1 MSRITDVS
9 CPDSSLPLSG
19 WQLFRALTSGKLTPG
34 WVWENPA
41 YRRRFLV
48 RSLAMPFTT
57 FHYLQLLAGHPLYP
71 QLMHIQPGL
80 PCRLHRPWLSTVMDH
95 KQTAEA
101 IFWHYDNML
110 RLLPAK
116 LANGYFSRAG
126 VVLAVLAGKND
137 SRFTLTLRADEGLD
151 REGEATLLLCDAQ
164 NNTLAKITFV
174 LCRYAGKNTL
184 YIGGLQGPKANVSH
198 QVIQSG
204 TKACHGLFPKR
215 LLLESIMTLAAFL
228 DVEAIR
234 AVSNETHI
242 YRSLRYRKKKKE
254 KLLADYNCFWES
266 LGAVASPEGDYI
278 LSRTIL
284 RKPMEEIASKK
295 RAEYRRRYAL
305 LDDLREQIES
315 HFHD

>member
-9 CPDSSLPLSG
+9 SADSSLPLSG

-41 YRRRFLV
+41 YRRRFLI

-57 FHYLQLLAGHPLYP
+57 FNYLRLLARHPLYA
-71 QLMHIQPGL
+71 QLLHIQPGL
-80 PCRLHRPWLSTVMDH
+80 PCRLHRPWLSTAMNH
-95 KQTAEA
+95 KQTADA
-101 IFWHYDNML
+101 IFWHYENML

-126 VVLAVLAGKND
+126 VVLAVLTGKD
-137 SRFTLTLRADEGLD
+137 DCAFTLTLRADDGLD

-164 NNTLAKITFV
+164 NNTLAKITFA
-174 LCRYAGKNTL
+174 LCRYTGKNTL
-184 YIGGLQGPKANVSH
+184 YIGGLQGPKANVPH
-198 QVIQSG
+198 DIIQSG

-215 LLLESIMTLAAFL
+215 LLLESMMTLAAFL
-228 DVEAIR
+228 DIEEIR

-266 LGAVASPEGDYI
+266 LGAAASTQGDYI
-278 LSRTIL
+278 LPRAIV
-284 RKPMEEIASKK
+284 RKPMADIASKK

-305 LDDLREQIES
+305 LDSLRAQIES